1 MTSVKTVNGGHWRI
15 PDASAKMG
23 IVGGYLDLIPLDIW
37 RAALESQEQSGMIEL
52 LMRMHEQSDARMRDL
67 TAQVGSLDGHIKLLN
82 ANLERYAKLPER
94 LERVER
100 FVWAGSLIAAFIGV
114 ILGGVGQRVLSEAVI
129 PQKQEEHLHDE
140 RVHPQS
146 ALHQGA

>member
-1 MTSVKTVNGGHWRI
+1 MIPVRTVNDDHWLI

-37 RAALESQEQSGMIEL
+37 RAALGSQEQSGMVDL
-52 LMRMHEQSDARMRDL
+52 LMRMHEQSDKRMRDL

-129 PQKQEEHLHDE
+129 SQKQEEHLHDE
-140 RVHPQS
+140 RVRPQP
-146 ALHQGA
+146 AVHQGA

>member
-1 MTSVKTVNGGHWRI
+1 MTAVSTMNDDHWLIPGESTKMGVVGGHT
-15 PDASAKMG
+15 
-23 IVGGYLDLIPLDIW
+23 DLIPRDIW
-37 RAALESQEQSGMIEL
+37 RMLVGSQEQSGMIEL

-100 FVWAGSLIAAFIGV
+100 FVWAGSLLAAFIGV
-114 ILGGVGQRVLSEAVI
+114 ILGGVGQRIVSDAVI
-129 PQKQEEHLHDE
+129 SQKQEKPLHVE
-140 RVHPQS
+140 RTHP
-146 ALHQGA
+146 